1 MGNSYSYYMGYDN
14 KDTED
19 KDNKDII
26 CAIERGHR
34 EVVENGVSTT
44 TVDTEDNM
52 DTNLYP
58 VISYTPDSI
67 VIDDTEDHPEDPEDT
82 PITLEIIIEDEEERT
97 PQEGNKHFDIIVY
110 TPPTPVGTS
119 PPSPPPLEEGGSPP
133 PLEGKKKKKRKRKRK
148 VPPPVL
154 LIEETDKDSRPILI
168 EKTKKDIRPIL
179 IEETKK
185 DIRPPI
191 PYPFVYNTKFTEKFN
206 CGGSIPQWAIEEFIT
221 KSNL

>member
-14 KDTED
+14 KDAKDKDIEDKDTED

-26 CAIERGHR
+26 CTIEGGYR
-34 EVVENGVSTT
+34 EVVDNGVSTT
-44 TVDTEDNM
+44 TLDIEDNM
-52 DTNLYP
+52 DTKLYP

-67 VIDDTEDHPEDPEDT
+67 VIDDTEYHPEDPEDT
-82 PITLEIIIEDEEERT
+82 PITLEIIIEDEKERT

-110 TPPTPVGTS
+110 TPPTPFGTS
-119 PPSPPPLEEGGSPP
+119 PPSPPPLEEGGSF

-154 LIEETDKDSRPILI
+154 LIEET
-168 EKTKKDIRPIL
+168 KKDIRPPVLL

-206 CGGSIPQWAIEEFIT
+206 YGGSIPQWAIEEFIT
-221 KSNL
+221 NSNL